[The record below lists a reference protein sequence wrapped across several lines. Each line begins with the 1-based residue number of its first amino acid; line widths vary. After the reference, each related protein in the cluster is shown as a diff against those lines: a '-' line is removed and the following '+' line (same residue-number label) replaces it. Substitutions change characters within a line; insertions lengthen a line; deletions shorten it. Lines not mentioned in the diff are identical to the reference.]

1 MAVINEQT
9 VTGRKFR
16 KLIDEANRL
25 WLRIS
30 FWTMAC
36 DVEFADGETAET
48 KFANI
53 AKTIDNLT
61 KSFQDG
67 VNRIFNCLKGLGF
80 TPNPNSPDGI
90 CSAIQNMYN
99 KRYND
104 GRTQGQEDVK
114 ANPEDFGVST
124 GISLEQFKM
133 YSSREDFTVNESTC
147 IAPRNGTCKLKFEV
161 FVNYKQSHNANT
173 LTLSVLRNNSATIIY
188 ENFDKDISEGGAFIW
203 AQTIDVPNCVKGER
217 LTFQLNHAG
226 SDASWIAGIY

>member
-1 MAVINEQT
+1 MAVVNERA

-36 DVEFADGETAET
+36 DVEFADEETAET
-48 KFANI
+48 KFSNMAN
-53 AKTIDNLT
+53 TINNLI

-67 VNRIFNCLKGLGF
+67 VNKIFEKLKGLGF

-90 CSAIQNMYN
+90 CNAIQNMYN

-114 ANPEDFGVST
+114 ANPNAYGVST
-124 GISLEQFKM
+124 SAKYAQTCVGGTLVYTCPTTGNYNITALYQMKNDNSHHNLGNDVELHIGDETIQIYHYSPSSGEESGIGNQTLIRNLQAGTIISLVVSDQHIGE
-133 YSSREDFTVNESTC
+133 SDCIFTV
-147 IAPRNGTCKLKFEV
+147 GTLV
-161 FVNYKQSHNANT
+161 VS
-173 LTLSVLRNNSATIIY
+173 
-188 ENFDKDISEGGAFIW
+188 
-203 AQTIDVPNCVKGER
+203 
-217 LTFQLNHAG
+217 
-226 SDASWIAGIY
+226 